1 MFYLFGDINTSG
13 QEQGTVSL
21 VSLTTIKK
29 IKSFTF
35 ITVWIHFKRL
45 KAYVKTSVCSHSYE
59 RFFKYGMFT
68 YKEAVSGI
76 RVVYIVDAVPSSAQ
90 C

>member
-13 QEQGTVSL
+13 QEQVTVSL

-45 KAYVKTSVCSHSYE
+45 KAHVKASVCSHSYE
-59 RFFKYGMFT
+59 RFLSMECSHTKKQSVGL
-68 YKEAVSGI
+68 E
-76 RVVYIVDAVPSSAQ
+76 Q
-90 C
+90 CIL